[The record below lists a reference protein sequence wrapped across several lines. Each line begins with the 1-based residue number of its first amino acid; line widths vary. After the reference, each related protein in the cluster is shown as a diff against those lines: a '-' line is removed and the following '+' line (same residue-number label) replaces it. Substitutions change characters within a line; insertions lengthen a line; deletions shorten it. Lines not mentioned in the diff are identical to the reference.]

1 MSGNRL
7 RRSRT
12 LAAAVTLALWG
23 NMGATPVWAI
33 NPSDF
38 GHVVADQTAN
48 VNDAGGLTIKG
59 AQTTFGDSS
68 VLAADLQ
75 LGDRHDGAITPG
87 IFPQSG
93 NTKGGVGTKAL
104 FRWFGIDNG
113 IQPHSV
119 AGAPAIIFTQT
130 QQKLLSE
137 GDRAALQAALNKAFA
152 KTVTEE
158 TPQGDFAKLQWD
170 ANDPI
175 VKKILEDKELFNAIF
190 FDYMYFGG
198 EQIDSSFRLKP
209 TYNKVNISKDSIWRP
224 MDGTMGAA
232 VVTKG
237 GTWDGYTSF
246 NEDGSVDSSY
256 YYMNEPDDKIHKS
269 ELSADFIYAGTVKME
284 ENAVVDLSYRNTSG
298 DDPMVKHLY
307 STNDIGFSGQYN
319 DPDTGDI
326 LSTLKRTLYAD
337 KAELAEGST
346 FRLGLYATNGALTIS
361 DQGSVMEFGK
371 GSDMVFLKEVATAGG
386 ADGSKTTVNIQLGW
400 VPYIN
405 EKSTLKAGQGIV
417 PVIGNDGTP
426 LTQDYAN
433 APIIFGVLKG
443 GENLNVVGQSS
454 FADGI
459 FSKFEITPE
468 VVQMENGTGKVE
480 GIGADQHWV
489 WTPTEGFFQSED
501 DPNKYEGS
509 AWALKGF
516 TFVAADISESGM
528 AAADD
533 AIVMQNLWKN
543 VSGNLFRRS
552 GGLHALALRPEAAA
566 DRENVWTDMWH
577 GRYGSTSGYG
587 RSLTQSYNGLQAGYD
602 KLLDKRIGGG
612 KVYTGFFVTQEKGKS
627 TTVSGS
633 GEQDALGVGLYTSW
647 ASARGHYLDL
657 GVQAAKLGSDFA
669 FYDTN
674 GRITGANSTWAYGLG
689 AQYGCRKIYGSGF
702 FLEPSAALFVGH
714 TQASAYQFSNKLK
727 LAQSSGSSV
736 TASLGLQLGQ
746 QLRQGEIYGGA
757 AYYHQTGSGTSLDMI
772 YGDNRRSVLMPDGK
786 DKWWEFGL
794 GGRVKISPT
803 GSFHL
808 DYYKT
813 TGSSVGN
820 EWRLNGGFEWY
831 WGGAPAGVRAE
842 KSRDRG
848 QQELTAKNLS
858 AAAGLMSA
866 EPAAGL
872 EPQRDAAVHKNI
884 AAGRL
889 QKQYAAEQDMQSSSA
904 GEDSAQTVHADG
916 GIAAVPSGGT
926 DEEGLGE
933 FAMGPLT
940 VEAARPDWEKNLSP
954 GSVTVINTEAFKGE
968 QKDLPDLLER
978 VPGLFVQRINGT
990 GHYTVARVRGATGAQ
1005 VNVYIDGVLANLNGD
1020 AAVNLSIV
1028 PVENVERI
1036 EVYRGYVPARFVGA
1050 PLGGVINIVTKKPQ
1064 QAGGKIT
1071 QGVRSY
1077 GGYSGSYEFTAPLGS
1092 GSLMA
1097 AFNRNIWEGAFPFQ
1111 IENHFYEKKELK
1123 RYGNGYQNND
1133 ALLQWQDGK
1142 WQVKASWKKTREDVP
1157 TSISSHV
1164 LGTSDWEEYF
1174 DWLNTRRKPVSLTVE
1189 SKELQVGR
1197 RDTVGNLDWGWRL
1210 HYLNSKKSYLNV
1222 ALMENYDPKDPS
1234 SGVVPGLEPSPG
1246 EVFSDYNSKKWGG
1259 NFNAAFKMGDNHLL
1273 ELNTNLEWE
1282 KMQGNGSHWDYY
1294 DGTAGK
1300 YYGRAYIPKYNN
1312 KEYHITLQD
1321 TVVLDKAASFK
1332 LTPILRADK
1341 VAMETM
1347 SDADQS
1353 WQYSGGVAL
1362 TKRFND
1368 HWNVKSTWGTYNR
1381 HPNFYEIFGDGAT
1394 IKPNTSIMN
1403 AWELAG
1409 RGTWETGTQFEFG
1422 VNWTGRALK
1431 ADTDVVLTWFQRDAK
1446 NLLALS
1452 IPPFEGAHAS
1462 YLALDGAAICGL
1474 ELSSTMKWDRL
1485 SLDTSATWT
1494 RARYEGRNEGYNGKP
1509 LSYTPDWLLNMR
1521 LNYSFPGDRLNV
1533 FAEYNYTSEYST
1545 SIYNYNAS
1553 TFRVK
1558 ALSTVDL
1565 GFKYKLRKDLR
1576 LICGVNDIFNK
1587 GYENLSLR
1595 DENQP
1600 YPVMGRNYYAT
1611 VEYSF

>member
-7 RRSRT
+7 RRSGT

-23 NMGATPVWAI
+23 SMGATPVWAI

-68 VLAADLQ
+68 ALAADLQ
-75 LGDRHDGAITPG
+75 LDDRHDGAITPG
-87 IFPQSG
+87 EFPRSG
-93 NTKGGVGTKAL
+93 SGRGDVSVL
-104 FRWFGIDNG
+104 FRWFGVDSN
-113 IQPHSV
+113 IQPHYIG
-119 AGAPAIIFTQT
+119 GAPAISFGQS
-130 QQKLLSE
+130 QEKLLSE
-137 GDRAALQAALNKAFA
+137 GDRAALQTAFNKAFA

-170 ANDPI
+170 VNDPI
-175 VKKILEDKELFNAIF
+175 VKKIVEDPVLFKEF
-190 FDYMYFGG
+190 FDNSLSFYVR
-198 EQIDSSFRLKP
+198 QQDSSFRLKP

-232 VVTKG
+232 LLMKG
-237 GTWDGYTSF
+237 GIWTGNCSF
-246 NEDGSVDSSY
+246 HEDGSVDSSWFH
-256 YYMNEPDDKIHKS
+256 MKEPDDAIHKTY
-269 ELSADFIYAGTVKME
+269 LSDQFIYAGTLKME

-298 DDPMVKHLY
+298 DDPMVKYL
-307 STNDIGFSGQYN
+307 DLESGYYL
-319 DPDTGDI
+319 DPDTDDALRNLG
-326 LSTLKRTLYAD
+326 RTLYAD
-337 KAELAEGST
+337 KAELAEGT
-346 FRLGLYATNGALTIS
+346 AFRLGVDVATGPPTIS
-361 DQGSVMEFGK
+361 DQGVVMRFSG
-371 GSDMVFLKEVATAGG
+371 GNIDRVFLKEVATAGG

-405 EKSTLKAGQGIV
+405 EKGTLKAGQGIV
-417 PVIGNDGTP
+417 DSWQNAPF
-426 LTQDYAN
+426 TQSGDKV
-433 APIIFGVLKG
+433 PIIFGVLKG

-468 VVQMENGTGKVE
+468 VVQMENGVGTVE
-480 GIGADQHWV
+480 GIGADKHWV
-489 WTPTEGFFQSED
+489 WTPAEGFFQSED

-516 TFVAADISESGM
+516 TFVASDISESGM

-552 GGLHALALRPEAAA
+552 GGLHALAVRPEAAA

-602 KLLDKRIGGG
+602 KLLDKRIAGG

-647 ASARGHYLDL
+647 AGARGHYLDL

-757 AYYHQTGSGTSLDMI
+757 AYYHQSGSGTSLDMI

-794 GGRVKISPT
+794 GGRIKISPT

-831 WGGAPAGVRAE
+831 WGGASAGVRAE
-842 KSRDRG
+842 KSHDRR
-848 QQELTAKNLS
+848 QQELTAKNMP

-866 EPAAGL
+866 EPAAGM
-872 EPQRDAAVHKNI
+872 EQQRDAAVHKNM
-884 AAGRL
+884 AAGR
-889 QKQYAAEQDMQSSSA
+889 QREQYAAEQVVQSSGA
-904 GEDSAQTVHADG
+904 GEDNSRTVHADG

-954 GSVTVINTEAFKGE
+954 GSVTVINTEEFKGE

-1077 GGYSGSYEFTAPLGS
+1077 GGYNGSYEFTAPLGS

-1111 IENHFYEKKELK
+1111 IENRYYEKKELK
-1123 RYGNGYQNND
+1123 RYGNGYQNSD

-1142 WQVKASWKKTREDVP
+1142 WQVKASWKKTREEVP
-1157 TSISSHV
+1157 SSISSQMMN
-1164 LGTSDWEEYF
+1164 TPSWEEYF
-1174 DWLNTRRKPVSLTVE
+1174 DRLNTRYKPVYLTVE
-1189 SKELQVGR
+1189 SRELQVGM

-1210 HYLNSKKSYLNV
+1210 HYLNSKKSFLDV
-1222 ALMENYDPKDPS
+1222 SLMEKYDPENPS
-1234 SGVVPGLEPSPG
+1234 SGVAPGLYPLPG
-1246 EVFSDYNSKKWGG
+1246 EVFSDYDSKKWGG

-1282 KMQGNGSHWDYY
+1282 KMQANGSHWDYY
-1294 DGTAGK
+1294 DGIAGK
-1300 YYGRAYIPKYNN
+1300 YYGRAYIHKYNN

-1321 TVVLDKAASFK
+1321 TIVLDKAASFK

-1353 WQYSGGVAL
+1353 WQYSGGLAL

-1394 IKPNTSIMN
+1394 IRPNTSIMN

-1431 ADTDVVLTWFQRDAK
+1431 ADTDVILTWFQRDAK
-1446 NLLALS
+1446 DMLVLS
-1452 IPPFEGAHAS
+1452 IPPMEGAHAS
-1462 YLALDGAAICGL
+1462 YLAMDAAAICGL

-1494 RARYEGRNEGYNGKP
+1494 RARYKGQHETKWEGYYGKP
-1509 LSYTPDWLLNMR
+1509 LPYTPDWLLNMR

-1533 FAEYNYTSEYST
+1533 FAEYNYTSEYNT
-1545 SIYNYNAS
+1545 DIYNYQAAS
-1553 TFRVK
+1553 CRVK

-1576 LICGVNDIFNK
+1576 LTCGVNDIFNK
-1587 GYENLSLR
+1587 GYENLTLR
-1595 DENQP
+1595 NENQP